1 MAITVKH
8 SKTSTIP
15 DGADT
20 DLVRPSDWNADH
32 TLTGVGTMGEQ
43 NASSVAMVQA

>member
-8 SKTSTIP
+8 NKVSTIP
-15 DGADT
+15 DDANT

-32 TLTGVGTMGEQ
+32 TLVGFE
-43 NASSVAMVQA
+43 NDCDCICD